1 MNDPKPT
8 FYITTPI
15 YYVNDKP
22 HIGHAYTT
30 ILADVLAR
38 FHRAQGDAVFF
49 LTGVDE
55 HGQKVQQAAAAA
67 GITPQEHC
75 DRMVVHFRQ
84 AWEKLEI
91 TNDFFIRT
99 TDEFHQNSV
108 RRVLQDIWDKGE
120 IYEHEYGGYYCV
132 GCERFYTTKELVDGK
147 CPQHLKPP
155 EFIKEKNY
163 FFKMS
168 KYQQWLIDYINE
180 NPEFIQPE
188 SRKNEVLGFLK
199 NRLEDLCISRPK
211 ARLSWGIELPFDQ
224 NYVTYVW
231 FDALLNYVTA
241 IGYPNDNQRFNQWWP
256 ANYHLIGKDIVTT
269 HCVYWPTILKAAGI
283 PLPKTI
289 FAHGWWMVDET
300 KMSKSL
306 QNVVKPLDLLDKYG
320 VDPVRYF
327 LIRDMVLG
335 QDANFSEEMFI
346 RRYNSDLAND
356 FGNLVNRITT
366 LIQKNSDNRIPP
378 EINPGAEELEI
389 RQNAI
394 SLSTDVHQLIDE
406 LRLNEAIETVITFI
420 RSLNRYLEIKAPWK
434 LIKTDKTQ
442 GGLVLYTAAEGLRIA
457 AKLLEPIMPGK
468 IVELL
473 NAFSAHN
480 QDLSWGKLQSGMTL
494 KSLPILFPR
503 IQSEKPDSPKIE
515 PEKTTISNEDKMQ
528 DTITIEDFSKVKL
541 TTAKVLTAEPVPGT
555 SKLLKLQI
563 DLGSEQRQIVAGI
576 AEYYLPDQ
584 LIGKT
589 IIVVKNLQPATIRGV
604 QSNGMLLAAIK
615 DQKLTLLTVMDEIEP
630 GADIS

>member
-1 MNDPKPT
+1 MNDPKQT

-38 FHRAQGDAVFF
+38 FHRSQGAAVFF

-55 HGQKVQQAAAAA
+55 HGQKVQQAAAAT

-75 DRMVVHFRQ
+75 DRMVIHFQ
-84 AWEKLEI
+84 HAWEKLEI

-99 TDEFHQNSV
+99 TAAFHEQSV
-108 RRVLQDIWDKGE
+108 RHVLQELWDKGE

-132 GCERFYTTKELVDGK
+132 GCERFYTPKELVAGK

-168 KYQQWLIDYINE
+168 KYQQWLIDYIKV
-180 NPEFIQPE
+180 NPKFIQPE

-199 NRLEDLCISRPK
+199 NQLEDLCISRPK
-211 ARLSWGIELPFDQ
+211 ARLSWGIELPFDSD
-224 NYVTYVW
+224 YVTYVW

-241 IGYPNDNQRFNQWWP
+241 IGYPNDLQRFKKWWP

-283 PLPKTI
+283 PLPQTI

-306 QNVVKPLDLLDKYG
+306 QNIVKPLDLLDKYG

-366 LIQKNSDNRIPP
+366 LIRKNFDNCIPP
-378 EINPGAEELEI
+378 EINPGTAELEI
-389 RQNAI
+389 RHNATQ
-394 SLSTDVHQLIDE
+394 LSTEVHQLINE
-406 LRLNEAIETVITFI
+406 LRLNEAIETVITFV
-420 RSLNRYLEIKAPWK
+420 RSLNRFLELKAPWK
-434 LIKTDKTQ
+434 LVKTDKTN
-442 GGLVLYTAAEGLRIA
+442 GGTVLYTAAEGLRIA

-468 IVELL
+468 IAELL
-473 NAFSAHN
+473 KALSAPA
-480 QDLSWGKLQSGMTL
+480 QKLTWGKLQSGVLL
-494 KSLPILFPR
+494 KPLPILFPR
-503 IQSEKPDSPKIE
+503 IQSEKPESLINE
-515 PEKTTISNEDKMQ
+515 SEKTTIANEDKMQ
-528 DTITIEDFSKVKL
+528 DMITIEDFSKVKL
-541 TTAKVLTAEPVPGT
+541 TTAKVLTAEAVPGT

-563 DLGSEQRQIVAGI
+563 DLGTEQRQIVAGI
-576 AEYYLPDQ
+576 AEYYTPDR
-584 LIGKT
+584 IVGKT
-589 IIVVKNLQPATIRGV
+589 IVVVKNLQPATIRGV

-615 DQKLTLLTVMDEIEP
+615 DQKLTLLTVMDEFEP